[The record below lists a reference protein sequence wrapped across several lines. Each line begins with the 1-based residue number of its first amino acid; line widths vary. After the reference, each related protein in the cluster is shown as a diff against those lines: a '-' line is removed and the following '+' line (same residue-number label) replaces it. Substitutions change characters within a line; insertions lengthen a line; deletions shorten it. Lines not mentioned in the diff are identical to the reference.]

1 MALSEAECRS
11 CRSELA
17 ELKARYEG
25 AGGIPDVAKGRLGEL
40 ASVLER
46 ECPSEP
52 GGSLGVA
59 LAGLAFAGLVAGVW
73 LWSRQ

>member
-1 MALSEAECRS
+1 MSLGEAECRS

-17 ELKARYEG
+17 DLKARYVG

-46 ECPSEP
+46 ECPGSA
-52 GGSLGVA
+52 GGSSGTA
-59 LAGLAFAGLVAGVW
+59 LAGLTFLGLVAGLW
-73 LWSRQ
+73 WWSRQ